1 MLTANVG
8 KIKKDVL
15 LNITFILNVLSENG
29 IVFCL
34 EGLIFKI
41 KKQCLFQKNVFLLKQ
56 GCLCMCK
63 YAQVYYVKSVCCMVQ
78 YIHIVIQSYF
88 FLIFFNTLKVKIQS
102 QNSTICKLDSIFT
115 FLGRAL

>member
-29 IVFCL
+29 IVFCQ

-41 KKQCLFQKNVFLLKQ
+41 KKQYLLQKNVFLLKQ
-56 GCLCMCK
+56 ACLYMCK
-63 YAQVYYVKSVCCMVQ
+63 YAEIYYVKSVCCMVQ

-88 FLIFFNTLKVKIQS
+88 LTL
-102 QNSTICKLDSIFT
+102 
-115 FLGRAL
+115 